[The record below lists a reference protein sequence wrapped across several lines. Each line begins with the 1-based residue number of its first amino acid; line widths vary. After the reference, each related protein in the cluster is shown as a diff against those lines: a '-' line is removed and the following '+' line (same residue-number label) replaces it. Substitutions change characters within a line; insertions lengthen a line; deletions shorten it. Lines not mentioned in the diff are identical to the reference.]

1 MEDVPVFRTEDSNE
15 EVNLQDLPV
24 VEESLSETD
33 DLFVSEEDGP
43 RRSKRARAA
52 TIIDSDEE
60 FTPGDERPSKR
71 TKDSTPAVEEEAD
84 DKKKLAMQTTYDGF
98 SIYGRVLCLV
108 IKRKDKKGKNPI
120 VNGGQAMME
129 DWISSTQM
137 PPEELI

>member
-1 MEDVPVFRTEDSNE
+1 M
-15 EVNLQDLPV
+15 
-24 VEESLSETD
+24 
-33 DLFVSEEDGP
+33 
-43 RRSKRARAA
+43 
-52 TIIDSDEE
+52 
-60 FTPGDERPSKR
+60 
-71 TKDSTPAVEEEAD
+71 EEEAD